1 MGPHLAAGL
10 LFYPLTLVAGQPVK
24 RYILEYRARD
34 CWPADRLF
42 RFQEAL
48 LERLIAHAISNCEY
62 YRSRWP
68 AGCGAGGNSRGIDLS
83 SLPVL
88 SREDLIE
95 NELTIRANQRHGRVA
110 EKTSGGSTG
119 RPVTVVKPADAVAR
133 ERAAT
138 WRGYGWAGLQVAAP
152 QARLWGVPI
161 RTSGKAVAALN
172 DLIGNRLRLSA
183 FGLTQERTEAYLKRL
198 HRFRPHF
205 VYGYVS
211 LVVEL
216 CRFLEATSSKLPDS
230 VKCIV
235 TTSEVLD
242 DYSRSFIEEVT
253 QLRVFNEYGC
263 GEVGSIAHECE
274 AGQLHIMADNL
285 LVEVEA
291 SDDLP
296 PGFGHLLVTDLHNL
310 AMPLIRYRLGD
321 LGILSNTSCPCGKP
335 YPILERIVG
344 RAYDLV
350 VGGDGKLY
358 HPEAVIYAF
367 EELKRRGV
375 NLPPYQVVQEADGVL
390 DVRLAGVSSGL
401 TLQVQEQLTALL
413 KVSLDPKI
421 RVTFQNVGG
430 LEREASGKLRVVK
443 RSARAAR
450 ATV

>member
-1 MGPHLAAGL
+1 
-10 LFYPLTLVAGQPVK
+10 
-24 RYILEYRARD
+24 
-34 CWPADRLF
+34 
-42 RFQEAL
+42 
-48 LERLIAHAISNCEY
+48 
-62 YRSRWP
+62 
-68 AGCGAGGNSRGIDLS
+68 
-83 SLPVL
+83 
-88 SREDLIE
+88 
-95 NELTIRANQRHGRVA
+95 
-110 EKTSGGSTG
+110 
-119 RPVTVVKPADAVAR
+119 
-133 ERAAT
+133 
-138 WRGYGWAGLQVAAP
+138 
-152 QARLWGVPI
+152 
-161 RTSGKAVAALN
+161 
-172 DLIGNRLRLSA
+172 
-183 FGLTQERTEAYLKRL
+183 
-198 HRFRPHF
+198 
-205 VYGYVS
+205 VS